1 MGLPLRQNSLTIMN
15 KNNLIQSIKESNIPE
30 DQKQEILKRIQNK
43 TNPEKIV
50 QIILDFLNLGINFL
64 DKFPP

>member
-15 KNNLIQSIKESNIPE
+15 KNILIQSIKESNIPE
-30 DQKQEILKRIQNK
+30 NQKQEILKRIQNK

-50 QIILDFLNLGINFL
+50 QIIIDFLNLGINFL

>member
-1 MGLPLRQNSLTIMN
+1 M
-15 KNNLIQSIKESNIPE
+15 KKKELIKVIIESNIPE
-30 DQKQEILKRIQNK
+30 AQKQEILQKIQNK

-64 DKFPP
+64 GKFPP

>member
-1 MGLPLRQNSLTIMN
+1 MKKKEI
-15 KNNLIQSIKESNIPE
+15 IKAIKDSNIPE

>member
-1 MGLPLRQNSLTIMN
+1 MN
-15 KNNLIQSIKESNIPE
+15 KNKLIQSIIESNIPE

-50 QIILDFLNLGINFL
+50 KIIIDFLNLGINFL
-64 DKFPP
+64 DKYKDKYESW

>member
-1 MGLPLRQNSLTIMN
+1 MN
-15 KNNLIQSIKESNIPE
+15 KNILIQSIKESNIPE
-30 DQKQEILKRIQNK
+30 NQKQEILKRIQNK

-50 QIILDFLNLGINFL
+50 QIIIDFPNLGINFL

>member
-1 MGLPLRQNSLTIMN
+1 MKKKEI
-15 KNNLIQSIKESNIPE
+15 IKVINDSNIPE
-30 DQKQEILKRIQNK
+30 DQKKEIPKRIQNK

-50 QIILDFLNLGINFL
+50 KIIIDFLNLGINFL

>member
-1 MGLPLRQNSLTIMN
+1 M
-15 KNNLIQSIKESNIPE
+15 KKKELIKVITDSNIPE
-30 DQKQEILKRIQNK
+30 AQKQEILHQIQNK

-50 QIILDFLNLGINFL
+50 KIIIDFLNLGMYFL

>member
-1 MGLPLRQNSLTIMN
+1 MKKKEI
-15 KNNLIQSIKESNIPE
+15 IKAINESNIPE

-50 QIILDFLNLGINFL
+50 QIIIDFLNLGINFL

>member
-1 MGLPLRQNSLTIMN
+1 MK
-15 KNNLIQSIKESNIPE
+15 KNELIKVIIESNIPE
-30 DQKQEILKRIQNK
+30 AQKQEILQKIKNK

-50 QIILDFLNLGINFL
+50 QIIIDFLNLGINFL

>member
-1 MGLPLRQNSLTIMN
+1 MN
-15 KNNLIQSIKESNIPE
+15 KNKLIQSIIESNIPE

-50 QIILDFLNLGINFL
+50 QIIIDFLNLGINFL

>member
-1 MGLPLRQNSLTIMN
+1 MKKKEIINA
-15 KNNLIQSIKESNIPE
+15 IKGSNIPE

-43 TNPEKIV
+43 TSPEKIV
-50 QIILDFLNLGINFL
+50 QIIIDFLNLGINFL